1 MRICLCLHILARR
14 LYDYIVGMTRNFTL
28 DRNSPVPL
36 YFQLSQEL
44 ERAIR
49 EGEVKPGEHID
60 TEVELANRLGL
71 SRPTV
76 RQAVQDLVNKG
87 LLVRRRGVG
96 TQVVHS
102 QMRRSVELT
111 SLFDDLSVANRKPS
125 TTVLSLS
132 VKPAD
137 GNLAAELRIA
147 EGENVLQIRRLRL
160 MDGEPLAIM
169 RNWIPATLLTT
180 SKDELED
187 TGLYEVMRRQGL
199 NVRVAHQRIGAAVA
213 GASDARLLGVKPGAP
228 LLVME
233 RVAFD
238 DTGRVIESS
247 SHKYRADSYSF
258 ETTLVAR

>member
-1 MRICLCLHILARR
+1 MAR
-14 LYDYIVGMTRNFTL
+14 TFSL
-28 DRNSPVPL
+28 DRQSPVPL
-36 YFQLSQEL
+36 YYQLSQEL

-49 EGEVKPGEHID
+49 EGDVKPGEHIE
-60 TEVELANRLGL
+60 TEVELAKRLGL

-76 RQAVQDLVNKG
+76 RQAIQDLVNKG

-111 SLFDDLSVANRKPS
+111 SLYDDLSEAQHAPA
-125 TTVLSLS
+125 TTVLSLQ

-137 GNLAAELRIA
+137 ARLAASLRVD
-147 EGENVLQIRRLRL
+147 EGERVLHIRRLRF

-169 RNWIPATLLTT
+169 RNWIPAALLTT
-180 SKDELED
+180 SKEELEE

-199 NVRVAHQRIGAAVA
+199 NVRVANQRIGAAVA
-213 GASDARLLGVKPGAP
+213 SAADARLLEVKAGSP
-228 LLVME
+228 LLIME
-233 RVAFD
+233 RTAFD
-238 DTGRVIESS
+238 DAGRVVETSA
-247 SHKYRADSYSF
+247 HKYRADSYSF

>member
-1 MRICLCLHILARR
+1 ML
-14 LYDYIVGMTRNFTL
+14 RNFAL

-49 EGEVKPGEHID
+49 EGDIKPGEHIE
-60 TEVELANRLGL
+60 TEVELATRLGL

-96 TQVVHS
+96 TQVVHA

-111 SLFDDLSVANRKPS
+111 SLFDDLSEAAHTPS
-125 TTVLSLS
+125 TTVLSLTM
-132 VKPAD
+132 KAAD
-137 GNLAAELRIA
+137 ARLAGELRIA
-147 EGENVLQIRRLRL
+147 EGEQVLHLRRLRL

-169 RNWIPATLLTT
+169 SNWIPANIFSTT
-180 SKDELED
+180 RDELES
-187 TGLYEVMRRQGL
+187 TGLYEAMRRRGI
-199 NVRVAHQRIGAAVA
+199 NVRVAHQRIGATVA
-213 GASDARLLGVKPGAP
+213 AAADARLLKTKSGAA

-233 RVAFD
+233 RTAFD
-238 DTGRVIESS
+238 DAGRVIETS
-247 SHKYRADSYSF
+247 SHQYRADSYSF

>member
-1 MRICLCLHILARR
+1 MA
-14 LYDYIVGMTRNFTL
+14 RNFTL

-49 EGEVKPGEHID
+49 EGDVKPGEHIE
-60 TEVELANRLGL
+60 TEVDLANRLGL

-76 RQAVQDLVNKG
+76 RQAIQDLVNKG

-102 QMRRSVELT
+102 QIRRSVELT
-111 SLFDDLSVANRKPS
+111 SLFDDLREAKRKPT
-125 TTVLSLS
+125 TTVLSIS
-132 VKPAD
+132 TKPAD
-137 GNLAAELRIA
+137 AKLAGELRIR
-147 EGENVLQIRRLRL
+147 EGEKVLHIRRLRL
-160 MDGEPLAIM
+160 VEGEPLAIM
-169 RNWIPATLLTT
+169 RNWIPASLLST
-180 SKDELED
+180 SKEELEE

-199 NVRVAHQRIGAAVA
+199 NVRVANQRIGAAVA
-213 GASDARLLGVKPGAP
+213 GAADARLLEVKPGAP

-233 RVAFD
+233 RIAFD

>member
-1 MRICLCLHILARR
+1 MAR
-14 LYDYIVGMTRNFTL
+14 TFTL
-28 DRNSPVPL
+28 NRHSPVPL

-49 EGEVKPGEHID
+49 DGEVKPGEHIE
-60 TEVELANRLGL
+60 TEVELAARLGL

-76 RQAVQDLVNKG
+76 RQAIQDLVNKG

-102 QMRRSVELT
+102 QMRRAVELT
-111 SLFDDLSVANRKPS
+111 SLFDDLSTAQHTP
-125 TTVLSLS
+125 TTRVLSMS
-132 VKPAD
+132 IKPAD
-137 GNLAAELRIA
+137 ERLAEELRIA
-147 EGENVLQIRRLRL
+147 QGARVLHIRRLRY
-160 MDGEPLAIM
+160 MDGEPLAAM
-169 RNWIPATLLTT
+169 RNWVPADLLSTT
-180 SKDELED
+180 KEELES

-199 NVRVAHQRIGAAVA
+199 SIRVATQRIGAAIA
-213 GASDARLLGVKPGAP
+213 GAADARLLEIKAGAA

-233 RVAFD
+233 RTAFD
-238 DTGRVIESS
+238 DAGRVVETS

>member
-1 MRICLCLHILARR
+1 MSR
-14 LYDYIVGMTRNFTL
+14 TFTL

-49 EGEVKPGEHID
+49 EGEVKPGEHIE
-60 TEVELANRLGL
+60 TEVELASRLGL

-76 RQAVQDLVNKG
+76 RQAIQDLVNKG

-96 TQVVHS
+96 TQVVHA

-111 SLFDDLSVANRKPS
+111 SLYDDLSEAQHTPS
-125 TTVLSLS
+125 TTVLSIS

-137 GNLAAELRIA
+137 AKLAADLRLS
-147 EGENVLQIRRLRL
+147 EGVRVLHIRRLRF

-169 RNWIPATLLTT
+169 RNWIPAELFSTT
-180 SKDELED
+180 KEELES
-187 TGLYEVMRRQGL
+187 TGLYEAMRRQGL
-199 NVRVAHQRIGAAVA
+199 NVRVANQRIGAAVA
-213 GASDARLLGVKPGAP
+213 GSVDARLLEVKTGSP
-228 LLVME
+228 LLIME
-233 RVAFD
+233 RIAFD
-238 DTGRVIESS
+238 DTGRIIESS
-247 SHKYRADSYSF
+247 SHKYRADAYSF

>member
-1 MRICLCLHILARR
+1 MLRS
-14 LYDYIVGMTRNFTL
+14 FTL

-49 EGEVKPGEHID
+49 EGDVKPGEHIE
-60 TEVELANRLGL
+60 TEVELASRLGL

-96 TQVVHS
+96 TQVVHA

-111 SLFDDLSVANRKPS
+111 SLFDDLNEAHHTPS
-125 TTVLSLS
+125 TNVLSLS

-137 GNLAAELRIA
+137 AKLAGELRIA
-147 EGENVLQIRRLRL
+147 EGEDVLQIRRLRL

-169 RNWIPATLLTT
+169 RNWIPASLFSTT
-180 SKDELED
+180 KEELES
-187 TGLYEVMRRQGL
+187 TGLYEAMRQRGL

-213 GASDARLLGVKPGAP
+213 GASDARLLEVKPGAA

-233 RVAFD
+233 RTAYD
-238 DTGRVIESS
+238 DTGRVIETS
-247 SHKYRADSYSF
+247 SHKYRADAYSF

>member
-1 MRICLCLHILARR
+1 MARP
-14 LYDYIVGMTRNFTL
+14 FSL

-44 ERAIR
+44 ERMIR
-49 EGEVKPGEHID
+49 DGDVLPGDRID
-60 TEVELANRLGL
+60 TEVELAAKLGL

-76 RQAVQDLVNKG
+76 RQAIQDLVNKG

-96 TQVVHS
+96 TQVLHA

-111 SLFDDLSVANRKPS
+111 SLYDDLSEAQHRPS
-125 TTVLSLS
+125 TKVLSMT

-137 GNLAAELRIA
+137 AKLAETLRIE
-147 EGENVLQIRRLRL
+147 EGERVIHLKRLRL
-160 MDGEPLAIM
+160 MDGDPLAIM
-169 RNWIPATLLTT
+169 RNWLPESLLAT
-180 SKDELED
+180 SKDELET
-187 TGLYEVMRRQGL
+187 TGLYELMRRNGVT
-199 NVRVAHQRIGAAVA
+199 VRIANQRIGAAS
-213 GASDARLLGVKPGAP
+213 ASMSESRLLSVKPGAP

-233 RVAFD
+233 RTAFD
-238 DTGRVIESS
+238 DTGRVVESS